1 MRIAVGAAGTSA
13 RLTWCLSLRT
23 ASSRS
28 PVVVCGMPCVLS
40 LSVCHSSR
48 LLDDSHVDVLTAM
61 PGPCCL
67 SQLTD
72 RGLCRIHVHDWCV
85 LIDLVDSSCRF
96 PSTSHLF
103 PSIHLALF
111 GFRLSPNAVK
121 ASNFS
126 FLRFLLA
133 ILWFEQPQS
142 KPHYR
147 PWRLCLYC
155 LCSSFHTSAVPS
167 CGRLSRRVT

>member
-1 MRIAVGAAGTSA
+1 MRTIKTPTCPLFHFLHHHLERFAFLHWFVQVEFEQRKRGQE
-13 RLTWCLSLRT
+13 RDE
-23 ASSRS
+23 
-28 PVVVCGMPCVLS
+28 VL
-40 LSVCHSSR
+40 
-48 LLDDSHVDVLTAM
+48 

-147 PWRLCLYC
+147 PWRVCLYC